1 MLDTNILISIV
12 IFNSQK
18 LKTMLINICEKH
30 KLILNSYIIQEL
42 QEVIERKFP
51 NRKKDMEEFLFKI
64 PYELEYVPNT
74 IFEKDLFNLRDIKDI
89 PILYSAIISNV
100 DIESLGVAIA
110 TENVTALKSVP
121 GIGPKM
127 AQKIIFEL
135 KDKVIKDKT
144 EKINIVLKENNSKNI
159 EEAITALE
167 VLGYTQKQIK
177 DVISKLDLSDDSV
190 ENIIRKVLKEMQNL

>member
-1 MLDTNILISIV
+1 MYAFFYGKVDSIYKDRIIIDVNNIGYEINMPESDIMSLNLGDNIKIYTYLYV
-12 IFNSQK
+12 REDDMRLFGF
-18 LKTMLINICEKH
+18 KTSESLEFFK
-30 KLILNSYIIQEL
+30 KLITVSGVGPKVALG
-42 QEVIERKFP
+42 
-51 NRKKDMEEFLFKI
+51 
-64 PYELEYVPNT
+64 
-74 IFEKDLFNLRDIKDI
+74 
-89 PILYSAIISNV
+89 IISNV

-144 EKINIVLKENNSKNI
+144 KKINIVLKENNSKNI

>member
-1 MLDTNILISIV
+1 MYAFFYGKVDSIYKDRIIIDVNNIGYEINMPESDIMSLNLEDNIKIYTYLYV
-12 IFNSQK
+12 REDDMRLFGF
-18 LKTMLINICEKH
+18 KTSESLEFFK
-30 KLILNSYIIQEL
+30 KLITVSGVGPKVALG
-42 QEVIERKFP
+42 
-51 NRKKDMEEFLFKI
+51 
-64 PYELEYVPNT
+64 
-74 IFEKDLFNLRDIKDI
+74 
-89 PILYSAIISNV
+89 IISNV